1 MSQDAGGRDSYPA
14 NDLARWM
21 SQYGP
26 LLKRYFRR
34 RVSAAEADDL
44 VQDVFLAMHAR
55 GGDAPIENV
64 QGYLFTIA
72 SRLLTKHKSLPTMTL
87 FDADSAFADDFSP
100 ERLFISHQEFVLTVS
115 AIRKLPPRARQA
127 LILHRFENMTYAAI
141 GRKLNISVS
150 AVGKLI
156 GRALAQI
163 TREVGPRP

>member
-1 MSQDAGGRDSYPA
+1 MALNSGGRDTYPA

-34 RVSAAEADDL
+34 RVSAAEAEDL

-72 SRLLTKHKSLPTMTL
+72 SRLLSKRKSMSTMTAL
-87 FDADSAFADDFSP
+87 DEDDAFTDDFSP
-100 ERLFISHQEFVLTVS
+100 ERLTISHQEFVLTIA
-115 AIRKLPPRARQA
+115 AIRKLPPRARNA
-127 LILHRFENMTYAAI
+127 FILHRFENMTYSAI
-141 GRKLNISVS
+141 GQKLGISVS

-156 GRALAQI
+156 ARALAQI
-163 TREVGPRP
+163 TRELESRR